1 MIQTH
6 APFVGFGVFFIFPAL
21 LSLPFIVCF
30 LNTILVIIT
39 FLCPMADTL
48 AHNAESSAPGA
59 MEQRVI
65 IRTVRDIIG
74 TPDDRV
80 IIFMTPQDTHITH
93 ITVHIFAQNI
103 FTAACLVDTVI
114 GNGFFEDKTAAKI
127 VPPGRVLP

>member
-1 MIQTH
+1 
-6 APFVGFGVFFIFPAL
+6 
-21 LSLPFIVCF
+21 
-30 LNTILVIIT
+30 
-39 FLCPMADTL
+39 
-48 AHNAESSAPGA
+48 

-127 VPPGRVLP
+127 VQWISSG